1 MIYDDSRLQM
11 NGYQKSYSKT
21 SPIGSMYG
29 ILFSISMVDF
39 DGKIVGKYTNHTDP
53 MESRICRQQQM

>member
-1 MIYDDSRLQM
+1 M

-53 MESRICRQQQM
+53 MESRICRQQPM